1 MADGKDIPGSDP
13 ARHGTVRDVVAHRGA
28 GPVVTVPEDVSLS
41 EVVGLM
47 RLHGIS
53 QIPVMRAG
61 KVVGVLTDAHLLD
74 ALITESATPQTAGAV
89 SDPGFAVVD
98 LDTDVLT
105 AAARLRGARVALVL
119 DPTGAPTSVLSPID
133 LLDHLLRRGAL
144 GGWRGGR

>member
-1 MADGKDIPGSDP
+1 MAAHRDIPEGAS
-13 ARHGTVRDVVAHRGA
+13 ARHGTVRDVVQHRGA
-28 GPVVTVPEDVSLS
+28 GPVVTVPENVGLS

-74 ALITESATPQTAGAV
+74 AVVREGSAPQTAGVVA
-89 SDPGFAVVD
+89 DPSFAVVD
-98 LDTDVLT
+98 LDTDVLA
-105 AAARLRGARVALVL
+105 AAARLVGARVALVI
-119 DPTGAPTSVLSPID
+119 DGTGAPTSVLSPID

-144 GGWRGGR
+144 GG

>member
-1 MADGKDIPGSDP
+1 MAAGMDIPGGAP
-13 ARHGTVRDVVAHRGA
+13 ARQGTVRDVVTHRGA
-28 GPVVTVPEDVSLS
+28 GPVVTVPEDVGLS

-53 QIPVMRAG
+53 QIPVMRGG

-74 ALITESATPQTAGAV
+74 AIVADDDAPRTAGAV
-89 SDPGFAVVD
+89 ADPGFAVVD

-119 DPTGAPTSVLSPID
+119 DETGAPTSVLSPID

>member
-1 MADGKDIPGSDP
+1 M
-13 ARHGTVRDVVAHRGA
+13 RDVVAHRGA
-28 GPVVTVPEDVSLS
+28 GPVVTVPENVGLP

-61 KVVGVLTDAHLLD
+61 SVVGVLTDAHLLD
-74 ALITESATPQTAGAV
+74 AIVCQGATPHTAGAV
-89 SDPGFAVVD
+89 ADPGFAVVD

-105 AAARLRGARVALVL
+105 AAARLHGARVALVL
-119 DPTGAPTSVLSPID
+119 DGTGAPTSVLSPID

-144 GGWRGGR
+144 GG